1 MIGVVGML
9 FKFLHKKKIE
19 KKIVEKEP
27 DGILVTDT
35 MRLYLIRSS
44 QDNHVLG
51 TVLLSDAQFSMLNDA
66 LDDFGIIF
74 TRD

>member
-19 KKIVEKEP
+19 KKIAKKEP
-27 DGILVTDT
+27 DGILVTET

-51 TVLLSDAQFSMLNDA
+51 TVLLSEAQFSMLNDV
-66 LDDFGIIF
+66 LDDFGIVF

>member
-1 MIGVVGML
+1 MM
-9 FKFLHKKKIE
+9 KFLHRKNRDIKPQKE
-19 KKIVEKEP
+19 EKEP
-27 DGILVTDT
+27 DGIVITET
-35 MRLYLIRSS
+35 MRLYLIRRT

-51 TVLLSDAQFSMLNDA
+51 TVLLSDHQFNMLNDV

>member
-27 DGILVTDT
+27 DGIIVTDK
-35 MRLYLIRSS
+35 MKLYLIRRS

>member
-1 MIGVVGML
+1 MM
-9 FKFLHKKKIE
+9 KFPWRRHKKDQ
-19 KKIVEKEP
+19 KERKEIKGSQI
-27 DGILVTDT
+27 DGIMITDK

-51 TVLLSDAQFSMLNDA
+51 TVLLSDTQFSMLNDA

>member
-1 MIGVVGML
+1 MM
-9 FKFLHKKKIE
+9 KFLHRKNRNIKPKKE
-19 KKIVEKEP
+19 EKEP
-27 DGILVTDT
+27 DGIVVTDT
-35 MRLYLIRSS
+35 MRLYLIRST

-51 TVLLSDAQFSMLNDA
+51 TVLLSDYQFNMLNDV

>member
-1 MIGVVGML
+1 ML
-9 FKFLHKKKIE
+9 FGFLRKKNINKKIE
-19 KKIVEKEP
+19 KKIIQKEP
-27 DGILVTDT
+27 DGIVVTDT

-44 QDNHVLG
+44 RDNHVLG
-51 TVLLSDAQFSMLNDA
+51 TVLLSEAQFTMLNDA

>member
-1 MIGVVGML
+1 ML
-9 FKFLHKKKIE
+9 SFLHRKNRDIKPQKE
-19 KKIVEKEP
+19 KKEP
-27 DGILVTDT
+27 DGIVITET
-35 MRLYLIRSS
+35 MRLYLIRRT

-51 TVLLSDAQFSMLNDA
+51 TVLLSDHQFNMLNDV

>member
-1 MIGVVGML
+1 ML
-9 FKFLHKKKIE
+9 FDFIRKKQIE
-19 KKIVEKEP
+19 KKIAHKEP

-44 QDNHVLG
+44 RDNHVLG
-51 TVLLSDAQFSMLNDA
+51 TVLLSEAQFSMLNDA